1 MIALQANSILHSAVA
16 ARSST
21 GGTSYLDGWTAL
33 ALTVGLLVA
42 VTCLIAGLRGRPP
55 GSITITATVL
65 LQLTMIGYLIRYAVA
80 LASGESSIGPAW
92 ELWAYLVTVLMLPA
106 VGLLW
111 AKEEHSRWGTLVL
124 AVVAFVAAV
133 MCARVAQIWYGV
145 GFS

>member
-1 MIALQANSILHSAVA
+1 MITASLGAAVSAA
-16 ARSST
+16 AT
-21 GGTSYLDGWTAL
+21 TSEQVDYLDGWTAL

-42 VTCLIAGLRGRPP
+42 GVCLIVGLRGHPP
-55 GSITITATVL
+55 GSVTITATVL
-65 LQLTMIGYLIRYAVA
+65 LQLTMIGYLLRYAVA
-80 LASGESSIGPAW
+80 LTGGESPVGPAW
-92 ELWAYLVTVLMLPA
+92 ELWAYLVTVVMLPA

>member
-1 MIALQANSILHSAVA
+1 MSTAVLTA
-16 ARSST
+16 AT
-21 GGTSYLDGWTAL
+21 TAQVDYLDGWTAL

-42 VTCLIAGLRGRPP
+42 GVCLVAGLRGHPP
-55 GSITITATVL
+55 GSVTITASVL
-65 LQLTMIGYLIRYAVA
+65 LQLTMIGYLLRYAVA
-80 LASGESSIGPAW
+80 VTGGESSVGPAW

-145 GFS
+145 GFT

>member
-1 MIALQANSILHSAVA
+1 MIGATLATAVRA
-16 ARSST
+16 AT
-21 GGTSYLDGWTAL
+21 TTSDPVNYLDGWTAL

-42 VTCLIAGLRGRPP
+42 ALCLIAGLRGNPP

-65 LQLTMIGYLIRYAVA
+65 LQLTMIGYLLRYAVA
-80 LASGESSIGPAW
+80 LAGGESSVGPAW

>member
-1 MIALQANSILHSAVA
+1 MTSTALTA
-16 ARSST
+16 AST
-21 GGTSYLDGWTAL
+21 TTQVDYLDGWTAL

-42 VTCLIAGLRGRPP
+42 GVCLIAGLRGNPP
-55 GSITITATVL
+55 GSVTITATVL
-65 LQLTMIGYLIRYAVA
+65 LQLTMIGYLLRYAVA
-80 LASGESSIGPAW
+80 LTGGEASVGPAW

-145 GFS
+145 GFA